1 MSDGGGGDG
10 GGGGAADANATES
23 TGLLAAAQHIKLADK
38 MVKNE
43 DTAVYKNLA
52 EEEEHLRMFVTLM
65 THPLCYLMVNARER
79 EDTLME
85 WCPPT
90 ILKRGVSE
98 APPVSVSSLG
108 VWYSKLR
115 LPLYADVRVTHSDDS
130 S

>member
-1 MSDGGGGDG
+1 MSDGG

-65 THPLCYLMVNARER
+65 THPLCYLMSTLER

-85 WCPPT
+85 WCLPT
-90 ILKRGVSE
+90 I
-98 APPVSVSSLG
+98 P
-108 VWYSKLR
+108 
-115 LPLYADVRVTHSDDS
+115 
-130 S
+130 

>member
-10 GGGGAADANATES
+10 GGGGAADANPTES

-65 THPLCYLMVNARER
+65 THPLCYLMSTLERER
-79 EDTLME
+79 
-85 WCPPT
+85 
-90 ILKRGVSE
+90 G
-98 APPVSVSSLG
+98 
-108 VWYSKLR
+108 
-115 LPLYADVRVTHSDDS
+115 YADGVVPADYPLEEGCRKHHCQCVLSRGRQVAATTFMLTCG
-130 S
+130 

>member
-1 MSDGGGGDG
+1 MARELKFEGAKVGRNDALVSDGGGGDG

-65 THPLCYLMVNARER
+65 THPLCYLMSTLER

-85 WCPPT
+85 WCLPIT
-90 ILKRGVSE
+90 LRRVVSE

-108 VWYSKLR
+108 VGR
-115 LPLYADVRVTHSDDS
+115 
-130 S
+130 